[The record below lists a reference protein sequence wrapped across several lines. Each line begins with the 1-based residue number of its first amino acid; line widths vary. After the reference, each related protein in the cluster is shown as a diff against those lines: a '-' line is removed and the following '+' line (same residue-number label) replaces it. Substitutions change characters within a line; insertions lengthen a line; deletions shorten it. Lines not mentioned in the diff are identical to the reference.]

1 MLRGRLMVAARSG
14 VVTSGMAAK
23 LRVLDA
29 ARAIADEINTLIA
42 RARPRLL
49 YAGQLSD
56 SAGSI
61 AANIREGYGRNP
73 GPDRNVF
80 LRHARASAEETDEHL
95 RRNLGAGRVDEATFW
110 RLHHQL
116 AAISKMLTSL
126 MRSGARKAA
135 VKTGVK
141 TAVKTALKTDV
152 KTARKERR

>member
-1 MLRGRLMVAARSG
+1 
-14 VVTSGMAAK
+14 MAAK

-29 ARAIADEINTLIA
+29 ARSIADDINSLIA

-49 YAGQLSD
+49 YAGQLSE

-73 GPDRNVF
+73 GPERSIF

-95 RRNLGAGRVDEATFW
+95 RRNVGAGRLHEATFW
-110 RLHHQL
+110 RLHNRL

-126 MRSGARKAA
+126 MRRAA
-135 VKTGVK
+135 TKTAVNTDAKTPVNTDAKTAVNTDPKTAVNTDVK
-141 TAVKTALKTDV
+141 TAVKP
-152 KTARKERR
+152 ARKDRR